1 VHPIAFQIG
10 SLTVHFYGVMV
21 ALGFVLGLGLA
32 ARRGLRDGLRPEWIA
47 DLGVP
52 LILGTLVGARA
63 FYVLTFWREQFA
75 GRPLW
80 EAFAVWQGGLVFY
93 GGLVGA
99 TAAGLGYMRWKGWP
113 LWKLTDALAPSVALG
128 FALGRVGC
136 LLNGCCYGQACS
148 LPWAIHF
155 PADNPMH
162 APTTPVHPTQI
173 YDFLWALGLY
183 VALVWL
189 YRRKHFDGQIFTLF
203 LVGYAVLRSVVEL
216 FRGDYGDVHRF
227 GPLTPAQTFSIA
239 VVAAAALLY
248 WRLSQRTPE
257 RAVGKKGR

>member
-1 VHPIAFQIG
+1 MHPIAFQIG

-21 ALGFVLGLGLA
+21 ALGFVLGLWLA
-32 ARRGLRDGLRPEWIA
+32 ARRGLRDGLHPEWIA

-80 EAFAVWQGGLVFY
+80 EAFAIWQGGLVFY

-99 TAAGLGYMRWKGWP
+99 TAAGLGYIRWKGWP

-128 FALGRVGC
+128 FGLGRLGC
-136 LLNGCCYGQACS
+136 LFNGCCYGQACS

-155 PADNPMH
+155 PAAH
-162 APTTPVHPTQI
+162 ETHGAGVHPTQI
-173 YDFLWALGLY
+173 YDLLWAFGLY
-183 VALVWL
+183 AALAWL
-189 YRRKHFDGQIFTLF
+189 YRRKHFDGQIFALF
-203 LVGYAVLRSVVEL
+203 LAGYAVLRSVVEL
-216 FRGDYGDVHRF
+216 FRGDYGEVHRF
-227 GPLTPAQTFSIA
+227 GPLTPAQMFGIA
-239 VVAAAALLY
+239 VATAAALLY
-248 WRLSQRTPE
+248 WWLSQRE
-257 RAVGKKGR
+257 KA